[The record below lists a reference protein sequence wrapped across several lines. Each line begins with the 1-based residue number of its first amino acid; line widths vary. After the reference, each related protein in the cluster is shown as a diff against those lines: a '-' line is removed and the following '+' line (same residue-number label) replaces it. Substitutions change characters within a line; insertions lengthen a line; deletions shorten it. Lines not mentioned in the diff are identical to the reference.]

1 MRHLAPRRSSTVVRR
16 CGMSSVWPP
25 MVTRTTTSPDVHA
38 TEPAAEMFCG
48 ERVHDSASDWVRSRS
63 ICSRIAAC
71 PVRASSTPVP
81 SKNTFGSS
89 AKSAMAPST
98 SLLDAVST
106 IRESTCI
113 TSASVRGSAFMSF
126 ETIPA
131 KGGPPWEA
139 ESRPK
144 TAPSQGRTKSG
155 RPGSPATSSLK
166 RGRPGKTMIPG
177 TRTARRLPRQPL
189 DVPRERLFGTAELGC
204 PMARNQVV
212 EVERE
217 QALEVTA
224 HAPARRRHR
233 LQPDRPDHARG
244 EEPHRVHDELPE
256 RGDQGIVVVVL
267 HAVAGHEQPMLRQA
281 DDALGSRGLLEDHD
295 PRAGD
300 RERSLL
306 GDLPAEARL
315 GVRLL
320 SGHTPE
326 LYAEPVDVVA
336 IVATME
342 GTQPHGVLERSFR
355 QQLGLGA
362 SLSRTGLSST
372 QPSGT
377 RTATMFRLNVIFSPS
392 GIDIAFALD
401 ASQTSGK
408 HSRNGRWC
416 EAGG

>member
-1 MRHLAPRRSSTVVRR
+1 MSHLAPRRSSTVVRR

-25 MVTRTTTSPDVHA
+25 MLTRTTTSPDVHA

-131 KGGPPWEA
+131 KGGRLGKVSLARRLPPRKA
-139 ESRPK
+139 ARRAGDRGRRRRP
-144 TAPSQGRTKSG
+144 AW
-155 RPGSPATSSLK
+155 K

-177 TRTARRLPRQPL
+177 TRTARRLSRQPL
-189 DVPRERLFGTAELGC
+189 DVPRERLFGTAELGG

-217 QALEVTA
+217 QALEVAA

-233 LQPDRPDHARG
+233 LQPYRPDHARG

-281 DDALGSRGLLEDHD
+281 DDALGSRGLLEEHD

-326 LYAEPVDVVA
+326 LDAEPVDVVA
-336 IVATME
+336 IVATM
-342 GTQPHGVLERSFR
+342 
-355 QQLGLGA
+355 
-362 SLSRTGLSST
+362 
-372 QPSGT
+372 
-377 RTATMFRLNVIFSPS
+377 
-392 GIDIAFALD
+392 
-401 ASQTSGK
+401 
-408 HSRNGRWC
+408 
-416 EAGG
+416 